1 VTKRPVALVTGAS
14 RGIGRAIAERL
25 AAENYDLTISA
36 RGQQALG
43 DVAKELSRAGGQVNV
58 VPADMA
64 VESDI
69 EALADAHIARFG
81 RLHVLVT
88 AAGVGMAGDLASF
101 PVRRLDTQFAVNVRA
116 PVVLVQRLLPLL
128 RSTSES
134 APEYGVKIIA
144 LASITG
150 VVSEPNLAAYGM
162 TKAALISWCES
173 ITLAEGLN
181 GVNATAISP
190 GYTDTG
196 MSAWVHDEIA
206 PSTMIRKA
214 DVAELA
220 IALCRLSRYAAV
232 PNVVISRPGQR
243 IWRA

>member
-1 VTKRPVALVTGAS
+1 VTERLVALVTGAS

-25 AAENYDLTISA
+25 VAENYDLTISA
-36 RGQQALG
+36 RSRQPL
-43 DVAKELSRAGGQVNV
+43 DVVAKELTRAGGNVNV

-69 EALADAHIARFG
+69 EALADAHAARFG

-134 APEYGVKIIA
+134 APESGVKIIA

-150 VVSEPNLAAYGM
+150 VVSEQGLAAYGM

-190 GYTDTG
+190 GYIDTV
-196 MSAWVHDEIA
+196 MSEWVHDA
-206 PSTMIRKA
+206 VDPSTMIRKA

-220 IALCRLSRYAAV
+220 VALCRLSRYAAV
-232 PNVVISRPGQR
+232 PNIVVTRPGPNL
-243 IWRA
+243 WRA